1 STSNCWIDED
11 SHRSG
16 DRSRMSKK
24 CVAIICGGQSSEHP
38 ISCISAR
45 GVLGAIDR
53 SKFEPLLIG
62 ITEKGSWVHLND
74 STDFVLGADGLP
86 YVPEGAP
93 AIHADIRGF
102 ASADGQPLAV
112 DLVFPLLHGAYGED
126 GTIQGFLELAG
137 IPYVGSGVLAS
148 SVAMDKTFAKPI
160 YADFGLK
167 VADGIT
173 VHARDWKN
181 NRALEIAK
189 ITALGLPVFVKPA
202 RSGSSR
208 GTSKVKNEDQ
218 IVAAIEEA
226 HRHDPRAMVEVAI
239 NGREIECAVLE
250 VQGKA
255 IASVLG
261 EVRVHEPH
269 EFYDFEAKYLD
280 GSTSFDVPANIPT
293 DVARKISDAAVTA
306 FEALGCEGLS
316 RVDFFLTPENDIII
330 NELNTMPGFTEKSV
344 FPMLWQATG
353 KSYSEIITQLCE
365 SAISRSQNVVR

>member
-1 STSNCWIDED
+1 
-11 SHRSG
+11 
-16 DRSRMSKK
+16 MSKK
-24 CVAIICGGQSSEHP
+24 RVAIICGGRSSEHP

-45 GVLGAIDR
+45 GVLGAIDTT
-53 SKFEPLLIG
+53 KFEPVLIG
-62 ITEKGSWVHLND
+62 ITEKGSWVQLHNA
-74 STDFVLGADGLP
+74 TDFVTGRDGLP
-86 YVPEGAP
+86 YVPDNAP
-93 AIHADIRGF
+93 AISIDIAGFSTSRGEKL
-102 ASADGQPLAV
+102 SI

-126 GTIQGFLELAG
+126 GTIQGLLEMAG

-148 SVAMDKTFAKPI
+148 AVAMDKTFAKPI

-173 VHARDWKN
+173 VHERDWKN

-189 ITALGLPVFVKPA
+189 IQALGLPVFIKPA

-208 GTSKVKNEDQ
+208 GTSKVKSESE
-218 IVAAIEEA
+218 IAAAIEEA

-239 NGREIECAVLE
+239 VGREIECAVLE

-255 IASVLG
+255 VASILG

-269 EFYDFEAKYLD
+269 EFYDFEAKYID
-280 GSTSFDVPANIPT
+280 GSTTFEVPADIPA
-293 DVARKISDAAVTA
+293 DVARKISEAAVTA
-306 FEALGCEGLS
+306 FEALGCEGLA
-316 RVDFFLTPENDIII
+316 RVDFFLTADSKIII

-353 KSYSEIITQLCE
+353 KSYSEVISQLCE
-365 SAISRSQNVVR
+365 SAMTRSQNVVR